1 MNPLVLVWIVF
12 GCVFGLGLLAMRL
25 RTALPDHHLSDET
38 KDTVKI
44 AMGLLA
50 TISALVLGL
59 MVASAKGSYDAQK
72 NDVVAAAAKFVVL
85 DRMLAHYGPETTAPR
100 ALLHRSAENMLNRL
114 WPESASEPV
123 QLDPSIS
130 PGILGIE
137 YSSRSHPSRAA
148 SAGRRI
154 LNSSFH
160 AFLCNWSRPRSL
172 LRLRRPRTTS
182 SPATRKS
189 RKEAS

>member
-1 MNPLVLVWIVF
+1 MGRKYTVPKAWLYGRQCSPRGDGCVVCRGQSVYESDSMNPMVVFWIVF

-59 MVASAKGSYDAQK
+59 MVASAKSSYDAQK
-72 NDVVAAAAKFVVL
+72 NDVVAAAAKFVML

-100 ALLHRSAENMLNRL
+100 ALLHRSAENMLKRL

-123 QLDPSIS
+123 QLDPSTS
-130 PGILGIE
+130 PGDALYAAVQSLTPQNE
-137 YSSRSHPSRAA
+137 AERAFKP
-148 SAGRRI
+148 RR
-154 LNSSFH
+154 
-160 AFLCNWSRPRSL
+160 
-172 LRLRRPRTTS
+172 
-182 SPATRKS
+182 
-189 RKEAS
+189 